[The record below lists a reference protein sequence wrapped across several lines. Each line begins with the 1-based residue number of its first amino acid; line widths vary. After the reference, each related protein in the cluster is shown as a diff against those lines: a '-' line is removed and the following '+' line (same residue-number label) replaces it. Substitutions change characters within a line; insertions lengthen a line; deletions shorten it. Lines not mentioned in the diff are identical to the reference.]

1 MYKRQVDGNGVIN
14 ADDRTKIG
22 DPFADFT
29 LGWNLNLNVYNFDLS
44 VFTYGSFGNDVYRA
58 YERNLNY
65 TNKFARVLDRWTGE
79 GTSNTEPR
87 YAFVDGNNNTRA
99 SDRYVEDGSFIKI
112 KNVQLGYNFDLNE
125 SSAFDSV
132 RLYLQGKNLLTITDY
147 TGYDP
152 EMSGGVLGSGI
163 DRGNYPTP
171 RIVSVGL
178 NVKF

>member
-1 MYKRQVDGNGVIN
+1 MLKMVV
-14 ADDRTKIG
+14 
-22 DPFADFT
+22 
-29 LGWNLNLNVYNFDLS
+29 
-44 VFTYGSFGNDVYRA
+44 
-58 YERNLNY
+58 
-65 TNKFARVLDRWTGE
+65 
-79 GTSNTEPR
+79 
-87 YAFVDGNNNTRA
+87 
-99 SDRYVEDGSFIKI
+99 FIKI
-112 KNVQLGYNFDLNE
+112 KNVQLGYNFNLSE
-125 SSAFDSV
+125 SSYFDSV

>member
-1 MYKRQVDGNGVIN
+1 M
-14 ADDRTKIG
+14 
-22 DPFADFT
+22 
-29 LGWNLNLNVYNFDLS
+29 
-44 VFTYGSFGNDVYRA
+44 
-58 YERNLNY
+58 
-65 TNKFARVLDRWTGE
+65 
-79 GTSNTEPR
+79 
-87 YAFVDGNNNTRA
+87 
-99 SDRYVEDGSFIKI
+99 
-112 KNVQLGYNFDLNE
+112 QLGYNFNLSE
-125 SSAFDSV
+125 SSYFDCV

>member
-1 MYKRQVDGNGVIN
+1 MK
-14 ADDRTKIG
+14 KI
-22 DPFADFT
+22 
-29 LGWNLNLNVYNFDLS
+29 VYILFFQYLIAQS
-44 VFTYGSFGNDVYRA
+44 IV
-58 YERNLNY
+58 
-65 TNKFARVLDRWTGE
+65 
-79 GTSNTEPR
+79 
-87 YAFVDGNNNTRA
+87 
-99 SDRYVEDGSFIKI
+99 
-112 KNVQLGYNFDLNE
+112 NFDLNE